1 MTVLPLPACICW
13 SNCCQFSAH
22 TVDPRNLRLACR
34 HLPLRWTLRLRSCY
48 TSPVPG
54 ESIQSANPRILTL
67 VFLHGKG
74 EDMVLLASFSWGRH
88 SWWRRHTVDLR
99 QFSQRKL
106 GCYHILCSSCA
117 SPLSLLLLVAFSVLA
132 NAQGT
137 EMGRCSCPSL
147 PWRFQTLLLL
157 PSL

>member
-1 MTVLPLPACICW
+1 MTVLSLPACICW

-22 TVDPRNLRLACR
+22 TVDPRNLRLACW
-34 HLPLRWTLRLRSCY
+34 HLPLRWTLCLRSCY

-67 VFLHGKG
+67 VFPPWERRRRYGPFGFLFVRQALLMKTSHSGSETVFSKEIG
-74 EDMVLLASFSWGRH
+74 VLSYLVLL
-88 SWWRRHTVDLR
+88 LR
-99 QFSQRKL
+99 
-106 GCYHILCSSCA
+106 IL
-117 SPLSLLLLVAFSVLA
+117 SPLLLVAFSVPA